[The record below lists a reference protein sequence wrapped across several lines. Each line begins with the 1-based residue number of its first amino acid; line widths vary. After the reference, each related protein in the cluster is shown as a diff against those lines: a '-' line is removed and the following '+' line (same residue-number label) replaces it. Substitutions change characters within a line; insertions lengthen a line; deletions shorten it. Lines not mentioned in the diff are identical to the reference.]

1 MLLSY
6 LERVDNN
13 TLQNRIPKLLHNTYW
28 LLFVG
33 SVLLLLP
40 LLLDRLY
47 LKLNQQTVLDVIVL
61 LFTVLNLLY
70 LGYIL
75 ITLLSAR
82 EAYEESLLSVLMRVG
97 ADTFQ
102 SQARPIGFGLL
113 LILAVTSG
121 SSPIPLVGVLIGLAS
136 IQLGVVNEIR
146 EQLFDV
152 ETERF

>member
-1 MLLSY
+1 
-6 LERVDNN
+6 
-13 TLQNRIPKLLHNTYW
+13 
-28 LLFVG
+28 
-33 SVLLLLP
+33 LP
-40 LLLDRLY
+40 LLFDRIY
-47 LKLNQQTVLDVIVL
+47 LKLNQQAVLDGIVL

-82 EAYEESLLSVLMRVG
+82 EAYEESLLAVLMRVGGG

-113 LILAVTSG
+113 LLLAVTSR

-136 IQLGVVNEIR
+136 IQLGVVNKI
-146 EQLFDV
+146 
-152 ETERF
+152 